1 MPPTGGYAHPAFAR
15 TWQTMVKAAGSS
27 HHVTLEA
34 SPQLCDP
41 WSLLAPLQHLLPTPT
56 VATTAGGGADVDAL
70 TTRMQQLS
78 VAATA
83 TPASTA
89 VSDSARCA
97 ATYASGAKAGEQCSN
112 RAKPGS
118 AFCGIHRNRKLP
130 TKA

>member
-1 MPPTGGYAHPAFAR
+1 
-15 TWQTMVKAAGSS
+15 MVKAADSS

-41 WSLLAPLQHLLPTPT
+41 WSLLAPLQHLLPAPT
-56 VATTAGGGADVDAL
+56 VDTAVGGDGVDAL

-83 TPASTA
+83 TPASTT

-97 ATYASGAKAGEQCSN
+97 ATYASGARAGEQCSN